1 MEPLTEGE
9 ADSDQ
14 TGGHSYSE
22 AALRLTIARLLWI
35 YSFTA
40 GIVALFFCIYLGIRM
55 IIMWK
60 VAMYTRALSPFEL
73 SLLIG
78 TDMGLLTVVVCLVFL
93 VPRMI
98 MTWITALVFEFI
110 FDRKLQHRRAVV
122 ENGKKLGTRDLH
134 HHNSKCFERWGGRC
148 HGGCGGNTCWFN
160 PYQISCR
167 RFNRYFCVS
176 MVNVVKNFFCVYDDG
191 VSIPCLGR
199 FVHGKCDE

>member
-122 ENGKKLGTRDLH
+122 ENGKKLAREISIITIRNALKGGEVAAMVAAVATLAGLTLIRSRVGDSTGT
-134 HHNSKCFERWGGRC
+134 SVFPW
-148 HGGCGGNTCWFN
+148 
-160 PYQISCR
+160 
-167 RFNRYFCVS
+167 
-176 MVNVVKNFFCVYDDG
+176 
-191 VSIPCLGR
+191 
-199 FVHGKCDE
+199 